1 MTEPLSTTLTPELV
15 ALLAKERLVLLATV
29 DETGAPNVS
38 AISWV
43 HAPDARRVR
52 FAVANRSRIVE
63 NVRKNSRVALAVFAQ
78 ESILSIAGEARIV
91 QETMEGVPLKLT
103 LVEVA
108 VSEVRDVMFYGAKIA
123 VEPRYEKTYNP
134 QAAAKLDQQVLEAMK
149 KA

>member
-78 ESILSIAGEARIV
+78 ESILSISGEARIV
-91 QETMEGVPLKLT
+91 QETMDGVPLKLA

>member
-43 HAPDARRVR
+43 HAPDERRVR

-78 ESILSIAGEARIV
+78 ESILSISGEARIV
-91 QETMEGVPLKLT
+91 QETMDGVPLKLA

-108 VSEVRDVMFYGAKIA
+108 VSEVRDVIFYGAKIA
-123 VEPRYEKTYNP
+123 VEPRYEKTYNL

>member
-1 MTEPLSTTLTPELV
+1 MTEPLSTSLTPELV
-15 ALLAKERLVLLATV
+15 TLLAKEHLVLLATV

-43 HAPDARRVR
+43 YAPDARRVR

-63 NVRKNSRVALAVFAQ
+63 NVRRNSRVALAVFAH
-78 ESILSIAGEARIV
+78 ESILSISGEARIL
-91 QETMEGVPLKLT
+91 QETMEGVPLKLA

-108 VSEVRDVMFYGAKIA
+108 VSEVRDVMFYGAKVA